1 MTRPVGYVE
10 LVRTNVNF
18 RRLWMGNTVSLLG
31 DWFNTIALYTLV
43 FELTGG
49 EAERGSPLALAGVFV
64 FKLLPW
70 ALASPLAGVLVDR
83 FNRRWLMIASDG
95 LRALIVLGFL
105 FIDDPAELPLLYVLI
120 TLQVVVGAVFI
131 PAKSASLPNITTPL
145 ELYTANALS
154 AATWSSMLAIGAA
167 LGGFFTTWLG
177 VTAVFLIDAA
187 TYAVSGYFI
196 YRATIPQDTDA
207 RHEPLFKA
215 AYREILDG
223 WRHLRT
229 HPHIGR
235 IALSKA
241 TWSVGG
247 GALVF
252 TLALLGD
259 QVTETALAAGI
270 GLLFMARG
278 IGTGVGPIVARA
290 VFRDEARWPAVMGA
304 CVVLSG
310 VCYGLVAFVPWVSWR
325 VAASSLLVIIALV
338 VVAHA
343 ASGANWVLTSVLLQ
357 KRTADRYRGR
367 VFATEW
373 LLLMVPETLSIIAAA
388 LLLETGWLD
397 LRMAMQVFAG
407 IQILCGMAWLLLV
420 VPRERQWVRTNE
432 AQIRPL
438 AAEGRPRADAP
449 F

>member
-1 MTRPVGYVE
+1 
-10 LVRTNVNF
+10 
-18 RRLWMGNTVSLLG
+18 
-31 DWFNTIALYTLV
+31 
-43 FELTGG
+43 
-49 EAERGSPLALAGVFV
+49 EAERGSPLALAGVFI

-131 PAKSASLPNITTPL
+131 PAKSASLPNITTPR

-196 YRATIPQDTDA
+196 YRSTIPQDTDA

-304 CVVLSG
+304 CVVL
-310 VCYGLVAFVPWVSWR
+310 
-325 VAASSLLVIIALV
+325 
-338 VVAHA
+338 
-343 ASGANWVLTSVLLQ
+343 
-357 KRTADRYRGR
+357 
-367 VFATEW
+367 
-373 LLLMVPETLSIIAAA
+373 
-388 LLLETGWLD
+388 
-397 LRMAMQVFAG
+397 
-407 IQILCGMAWLLLV
+407 
-420 VPRERQWVRTNE
+420 
-432 AQIRPL
+432 
-438 AAEGRPRADAP
+438 
-449 F
+449 